1 MRRALTLPLALLATV
16 ALAAPAQAAVTSSLS
31 GTTATLAGGDTVT
44 ITQSGVDLA
53 HDRFAAGDPGFAS
66 ATDWDT
72 TQAGTQPLPGGT
84 SSVVN
89 ATGGTPVVVDD
100 SASSTARTVRP
111 ARRAWRCRDSST
123 WRPST

>member
-1 MRRALTLPLALLATV
+1 V

-31 GTTATLAGGDTVT
+31 GTTATLSGSDTVT

-66 ATDWDT
+66 ATDWDA
-72 TQAGTQPLPGGT
+72 TQDGTQPLPAGT
-84 SSVVN
+84 SGVVN

-100 SASSTARTVRP
+100 SASSTAHTV
-111 ARRAWRCRDSST
+111 AAGTAGMAVSGLVDVAAVNLTVKTESGADNVS
-123 WRPST
+123 